1 MNVRASP
8 AVFVQGSSGEI
19 FMSSASAT
27 SASTWI
33 GRILAGLVVV
43 VLIADGLVQLIAP
56 DMLKAEMEA
65 TGFPPGM
72 ALPLGIIMLVCA
84 LLYALPRTA
93 VLGAILVT
101 GFLGGAICTH
111 FRLGEL
117 GSPPQLI
124 CLLLGVLTWG
134 GLYLRDERMRALLPL
149 AA

>member
-1 MNVRASP
+1 
-8 AVFVQGSSGEI
+8 
-19 FMSSASAT
+19 MSSASAT